1 MDESILRTVR
11 NVLIGNNDD
20 TSFDNE
26 LILNINLA
34 LNTLTQIGVGNK
46 DGFVITGEN
55 EKWTDFFTEQKLD
68 MIKQYVVLKV
78 RMLFDPPSN
87 SFVHTAFSEQI
98 KELEWR
104 INIEVDDQTAKR
116 GG

>member
-1 MDESILRTVR
+1 MDDSILKTVR
-11 NVLIGNNDD
+11 HVLVGNDED

-34 LNTLTQIGVGNK
+34 LNTLTQIGVGSAN
-46 DGFVITGEN
+46 GFIITGES
-55 EKWTDFFTEQKLD
+55 EKWSDFFTDPKID
-68 MIKQYVVLKV
+68 MIKQYVVLKT

-87 SFVHTAFSEQI
+87 SFVHTAFTEQI